1 MANLYHII
9 NPVDETWM
17 CVNENFTTKRKYALM
32 FTKRGAEKMIE
43 KYPNLTMKK
52 TSYVCKKSEMETY
65 RLKDIPSEFLV
76 KKERKP
82 RSDRSDK
89 FVYQPGELKLVKR
102 EQRDVEQDNKKVNEE
117 YLFTSLNVKCL
128 GCSNRSKQS
137 SKAVILA
144 CPDYKM
150 I

>member
-9 NPVDETWM
+9 NPANETWM

-32 FTKRGAEKMIE
+32 FTKRGAEKMVE
-43 KYPNLTMKK
+43 KYPNLAMKK
-52 TSYVCKKSEMETY
+52 TTYVCKKNEMEVY

-82 RSDRSDK
+82 RSSK
-89 FVYQPGELKLVKR
+89 FTYQPGELKIVKK
-102 EQRDVEQDNKKVNEE
+102 ED
-117 YLFTSLNVKCL
+117 YLFAKLNVKCL
-128 GCSNRSKQS
+128 GCSKGCKQS
-137 SKAVILA
+137 AKAVILA
-144 CPDYKM
+144 CPDYKK

>member
-9 NPVDETWM
+9 NPANETWM

-32 FTKRGAEKMIE
+32 FTKRGAEKMVE

-52 TSYVCKKSEMETY
+52 TTYVCKKSEMEVY

-82 RSDRSDK
+82 RSSK
-89 FVYQPGELKLVKR
+89 FTYQPGELKIVKKEER
-102 EQRDVEQDNKKVNEE
+102 ETERDNKKVNED
-117 YLFTSLNVKCL
+117 YLFAKLNVKCL
-128 GCSNRSKQS
+128 GCSKVCKQS
-137 SKAVILA
+137 AKAVILA
-144 CPDYKM
+144 CPDYKK